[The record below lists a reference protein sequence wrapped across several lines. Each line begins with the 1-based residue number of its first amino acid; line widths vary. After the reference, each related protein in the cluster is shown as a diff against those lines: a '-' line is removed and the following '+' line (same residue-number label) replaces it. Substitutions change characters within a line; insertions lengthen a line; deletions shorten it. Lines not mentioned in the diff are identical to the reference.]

1 MSERKSETTQ
11 PRHELSPIHI
21 KTFVWLF
28 PTFNAGENQRQTQTS
43 PITNNTNNANKFEH
57 LKLYSVSNKCQNNLS
72 HIEVN
77 INFGFHFKFIESVVC
92 VCGPVGALMRTRCHS
107 KPPLCSKYATACHKR
122 IREQT
127 ANSLVYR
134 LICTYLE
141 YLLNDAFLINYKT
154 ISLHLN

>member
-1 MSERKSETTQ
+1 MLAKINAKHKQVQSTTTPTMQ
-11 PRHELSPIHI
+11 TNSNISSFTVCQTNA
-21 KTFVWLF
+21 KTISA
-28 PTFNAGENQRQTQTS
+28 T
-43 PITNNTNNANKFEH
+43 
-57 LKLYSVSNKCQNNLS
+57 LKLISILDFILNLS
-72 HIEVN
+72 NRVC
-77 INFGFHFKFIESVVC
+77 VC

-107 KPPLCSKYATACHKR
+107 KPPRCSKYATACHKR